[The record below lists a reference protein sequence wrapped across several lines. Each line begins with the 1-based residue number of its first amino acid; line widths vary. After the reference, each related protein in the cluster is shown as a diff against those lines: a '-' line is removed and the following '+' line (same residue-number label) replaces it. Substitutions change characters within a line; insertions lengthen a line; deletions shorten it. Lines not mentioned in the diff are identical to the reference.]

1 MEATL
6 DKFGRIVIP
15 KQVRDDLGLSPGSI
29 FRVEEG
35 ENGILLKPV
44 EHREALVVKDGVLIF
59 TGEVEGDI
67 EQAVQ
72 RDRELRSRKLA
83 GLG

>member
-6 DKFGRIVIP
+6 DKSGRIVIP
-15 KQVRDDLGLSPGSI
+15 KQIRDDLGLSPGSVL
-29 FRVEEG
+29 RVE
-35 ENGILLKPV
+35 
-44 EHREALVVKDGVLIF
+44 RETLVVKDGVLIF
-59 TGEVEGDI
+59 TGELDEDI

-83 GLG
+83 GLA